1 MRKNFL
7 LFVGSFSVLT
17 VFWMAC
23 VSLEARSATL
33 PQALLNAHTIY
44 IENETGFPDLQFVA
58 VLEFEKWG
66 RFDVSESREKADL
79 VFRMDNSAHVRELP
93 EGQVPSPDDNIG
105 ADGAVPNGYTRIALM
120 NAKSGQ
126 MLWSG
131 MHKTEGG
138 KVKNGHL
145 LDSLRDAFR
154 DYDRG
159 KR

>member
-1 MRKNFL
+1 MRKNP
-7 LFVGSFSVLT
+7 LFSMGFFFVAI
-17 VFWMAC
+17 VFWVAC
-23 VSLEARSATL
+23 LSLEARSGAL
-33 PQALLNAHTIY
+33 PQVLLNAHTVY

-66 RFDVSESREKADL
+66 RFDLSESREKADL
-79 VFRMDNSAHVRELP
+79 IFRMDNGAHVRELP
-93 EGQVPSPDDNIG
+93 EGQMPSANDNF
-105 ADGAVPNGYTRIALM
+105 AAEGAVPSGYTRIALVDP
-120 NAKSGQ
+120 KSAQ
-126 MLWSG
+126 VLWSG

-138 KVKNGHL
+138 KVKSGHL